1 MQPNIISD
9 VMDQSTAAPGAD
21 VVSEQEHRE
30 IEQFQHLEARL
41 ADESRYADWE
51 GLLSDDM
58 VYWIPVGSGDY
69 DPQHKVSI
77 TYDNRRRLKNR
88 IKQLMTGERYA
99 QVPASP
105 MRRLLSNIEV
115 HANADGTRRVYCN
128 FVLHEYRLQ
137 STNQICT
144 WAGQMQYTL
153 RRVAGELKIS
163 YKKVTLINSTGP
175 VPSLAF
181 IL

>member
-1 MQPNIISD
+1 MQKNMIPEAIAPAD
-9 VMDQSTAAPGAD
+9 TAQDIGL
-21 VVSEQEHRE
+21 VTEQERSE
-30 IEQFQHLEARL
+30 IVQFLYLEARL
-41 ADESRYADWE
+41 ADESRYEEWE
-51 GLLSDDM
+51 TLLTDDM
-58 VYWIPVGSGDY
+58 VYWIPLGNGDY
-69 DPQHKVSI
+69 DPQHRVSI

-99 QVPASP
+99 QVPVSP
-105 MRRLLSNIEV
+105 MRRLLSNIEIYP
-115 HANADGTRRVYCN
+115 NSDETRQVYCN

-137 STNQICT
+137 STNELCT
-144 WAGQMQYTL
+144 WAGQMQYKL
-153 RRVAGELKIS
+153 QRVEGKLKIS